1 MRGRFITFEGGEGSG
16 KSTQARL
23 LAEDLR
29 QRGAEVQLTREPGGA
44 PGAEQIRK
52 LLIEGEG
59 ERWDAMEE
67 ALLLFAARRAH
78 LRQTIIPALNSG
90 KWVICDRYM
99 DSTRAY
105 QGGARGLGFE
115 FVDRLAAMA
124 LEPDS
129 PTPDLTII
137 LDLDVAEG
145 LARAESRGSAEN
157 RFELLGVAFHQK
169 LRDSFLRIAENE
181 PDRCVR
187 IDAAPAPEAV
197 ADAVRAA
204 LAARLPIQ

>member
-1 MRGRFITFEGGEGSG
+1 MHGKFITFEGGEGSG

-23 LAEDLR
+23 LAEALR
-29 QRGAEVQLTREPGGA
+29 QRGVEVQLTREPGGA

-78 LRQTIIPALNSG
+78 VRHTILPALNSG

-99 DSTRAY
+99 DSTLAY

-115 FVDRLAAMA
+115 VIERLAALA
-124 LEPDS
+124 LEPGS
-129 PTPDLTII
+129 PTPDVTLI

-145 LARAESRGSAEN
+145 LARAASRGGEEN
-157 RFELLGVAFHQK
+157 RFELLGTAFHQK
-169 LRDSFLRIAENE
+169 LRDAFLRIAKNE
-181 PDRCVR
+181 PQRCVL
-187 IDAAPAPEAV
+187 IGASPPPDVV
-197 ADAVRAA
+197 ADAVHAA
-204 LAARLPIQ
+204 IAARLAI